1 MKHIKTFEQ
10 LNESFLS
17 DRLDVIKHKLTK
29 LNEAQIKKTLNKVSK
44 VLDVPVSQLG
54 DKELL
59 IRKLNQIKSDY
70 MVESVGSKIMMIIGA
85 IGLFLP
91 PFIQESLEKLVS
103 GTTQIVMIA
112 GLIVFLFGLADSI
125 TNSTNVNQYTD
136 ED

>member
-29 LNEAQIKKTLNKVSK
+29 LNEDQIKKTLDKVSK

>member
-29 LNEAQIKKTLNKVSK
+29 LNEAQIKKTLDKVSK

>member
-29 LNEAQIKKTLNKVSK
+29 LNEDQIKKTLDKVSK

-70 MVESVGSKIMMIIGA
+70 MVESVGSKIMMVVGA
-85 IGLFLP
+85 IVFCLP
-91 PFIQESLEKLVS
+91 SFVKGSLENILIGS
-103 GTTQIVMIA
+103 TQISMIA

-125 TNSTNVNQYTD
+125 TPD
-136 ED
+136 EDEN